1 MILKKIS
8 FLILIFIFAH
18 KMYAQTS
25 TFIKLYPLK
34 PFPAAVF
41 NGILV
46 TDTAYFMI
54 GIVSDSISPY
64 GVKPLFVR
72 TDTDG
77 NIEVQK
83 MHKDGNK
90 SYETWHAG
98 MYFDQN
104 NNIVT
109 NGYIFNN
116 PDIKE
121 LFFVRYTQ
129 DGVIDTLVEFSY
141 SNKFSDLPY
150 PMLQSQSNQF
160 IIPVLSFPD
169 DRGTNVLFFLDKSG
183 KVKKITK
190 YNEQNGNL
198 LYIRMDTTRNGFI
211 LGGWQAPP
219 GPFKNGIHQTI
230 ISEFDTLGNKI
241 WEYKSPTDED
251 WCGVSGGII
260 SNYKNEVIYLSGQG
274 YIYDPNTPSDYFHY
288 KWYATKLDRDKKIV
302 WRTFLPS
309 FEDAAFEETHF
320 WNILKLK
327 EKNHYITMGMNND
340 RKTNIHGWMVK
351 FNDDGEILWNRNY
364 KIEGD
369 SGYLYEIRDLAEDNE
384 GNLIA
389 VGERLD
395 IIRGGINTQQ
405 ALLLKLDKYGCLVP
419 GCHIVSTKD
428 EAKDAIDIKIYPN
441 PATDF
446 ISFYLDQH
454 STQKVNQYCIR
465 DMSGQLI
472 KGMRPIT
479 SDINYIIHT
488 HDFPSGIYII
498 QFLSNGQIVQAEK
511 FIISH

>member
-1 MILKKIS
+1 MI
-8 FLILIFIFAH
+8 
-18 KMYAQTS
+18 
-25 TFIKLYPLK
+25 
-34 PFPAAVF
+34 
-41 NGILV
+41 
-46 TDTAYFMI
+46 
-54 GIVSDSISPY
+54 
-64 GVKPLFVR
+64 R
-72 TDTDG
+72 
-77 NIEVQK
+77 
-83 MHKDGNK
+83 
-90 SYETWHAG
+90 
-98 MYFDQN
+98 
-104 NNIVT
+104 
-109 NGYIFNN
+109 
-116 PDIKE
+116 
-121 LFFVRYTQ
+121 
-129 DGVIDTLVEFSY
+129 IDTT
-141 SNKFSDLPY
+141 
-150 PMLQSQSNQF
+150 
-160 IIPVLSFPD
+160 I
-169 DRGTNVLFFLDKSG
+169 
-183 KVKKITK
+183 
-190 YNEQNGNL
+190 
-198 LYIRMDTTRNGFI
+198 NGFI
-211 LGGWQAPP
+211 LGGWQSSAAPVL
-219 GPFKNGIHQTI
+219 NSINQTI
-230 ISEFDTLGNKI
+230 ISEFDTLGNKV
-241 WEYKSPTDED
+241 WEYQSPIDED
-251 WCGVSGGII
+251 WCGVSGGLIA
-260 SNYKNEVIYLSGQG
+260 NDNNEFIYISGQG
-274 YIYDPNTPSDYFHY
+274 YIYDPNATSDYFHY

-369 SGYLYEIRDLAEDNE
+369 SGYLYEIRDLAEDKQ